1 MNRKM
6 IAGFFFGA
14 AVLTASALDLVKDG
28 IAQISVESG
37 ATPSEQKAVDE
48 FKRVMKTVTGAEVG
62 SGKAANKLVIGTPE
76 TNPEVAKETA
86 FLGLDKKQ
94 QTDVFTLKT
103 KGNVIYA
110 AGNNPRSAMF
120 AVFELLE
127 QIGCRWFWP
136 GADGEYLPAPTRNL
150 SVGELN
156 IHSAAA
162 FVQRQ
167 LSSHPN
173 KDKSLFFAHN
183 KMNPIGDPHE
193 YGFSTGWGG
202 HSFNWFFPE
211 DCKTIGE
218 YFKKY
223 PGQFALNNGI
233 RVINQHCYTNPDT
246 IKTFLKWIDNFWKK
260 NPDIEY
266 LALTAR
272 DTPVYCKCP
281 ECSKYDSSTLYF
293 RFVKTLIEE
302 TAKIHPGKKY
312 STYAYSFYL
321 NAPKVKLPT
330 DQLVMAYCMYNRCF
344 KHRFSDKDCPVNPR
358 ALKAVEEWRKS
369 GVNPG
374 IYGYHFD
381 IFAGEPVLTPITPIV
396 AEELRWAKKTGITH
410 WKTEYHA
417 KFDPKK
423 PLWDSRPFV
432 NRFPAYAIAK
442 LLWNPDLDEKALL
455 ADFCKYTFGNAA
467 KEMEQYYTLMQEAW
481 QKEGH
486 VSYYFSNPASQ
497 ADNVI
502 SRELIAKVD
511 PLFETALKK
520 TADDPRAQRMAAA
533 DFEAWKR
540 WRDLKL
546 SRDDWQEIARGG
558 MSDRLDYLK
567 SAKPGD
573 LLYSADPAK
582 KLKGFM
588 ETCTAE
594 KDADGTPYIAYRP
607 QKNPKGQL
615 AHDGFLYGN
624 HPRIFGHP
632 CNWINYEFSFKF
644 RFPAGETKSG
654 IRAKVRAGGERFG
667 EDFYA
672 VDVQIG
678 KRWITGSYRLKK
690 ENKEIVIA
698 KKRLEEEL
706 PEGWRRADIRVVDNW
721 MIVKIDGKLMFEGK
735 APLGRGIVN
744 LSSHQPADFAD
755 IAVREIPSPSLA
767 EGWHIKVPLVRT
779 APSMDGKGSDPV
791 WKQGYQVGGFKNRGT
806 GEVKKTTASILRT
819 DKALYLKIDCYDDM
833 SKVQTNQMKRDDDQ
847 WRDDCIELSVD
858 PNNTRTD
865 YFYLVTNSAGIQ
877 YDALASVGM
886 NINKAWNGQWKT
898 AASKSADK
906 WTVEFELPFETF
918 GTPKPGV
925 NWLIGINR
933 SGRGIIRQSWT
944 DGSYHSPNS
953 FRTAS
958 LTEE

>member
-1 MNRKM
+1 MIRKM
-6 IAGFFFGA
+6 IAGFLFSATLFS
-14 AVLTASALDLVKDG
+14 ASALDLVKDG
-28 IAQISVESG
+28 VARISVESG
-37 ATPSEQKAVDE
+37 ATAPEKKAADE
-48 FKRVMKTVTGAEVG
+48 FRRIVKAVTGAEIG
-62 SGKAANKLVIGTPE
+62 SGKAANRLIIGTPE
-76 TNPEVAKETA
+76 TNPEVAKEAA

-127 QIGCRWFWP
+127 RLGCRWFWP
-136 GADGEYLPAPTRNL
+136 GKDGEYLPAPAKDL
-150 SVGELN
+150 SVGDLD

-162 FVQRQ
+162 FAHRQ
-167 LSSHPN
+167 LASHPN
-173 KDKSLFFAHN
+173 GDKSLFFAHN
-183 KMNPIGDPHE
+183 KMNPMGDPHG
-193 YGFSTGWGG
+193 YGFSTSWGG
-202 HSFNWFFPE
+202 HSFNWMFPE
-211 DCKTIGE
+211 DCKTIEE

-223 PGQFALNNGI
+223 PEQFALNNGI

-246 IKTFLKWIDNFWKK
+246 VKTFLKWIDNFWKTH
-260 NPDIEY
+260 PDTEY
-266 LALTAR
+266 LTLSAR
-272 DTPVYCKCP
+272 DTPIYCKCP
-281 ECSKYDSSTLYF
+281 ECSKYDSSTLF
-293 RFVKTLIEE
+293 FQFVKKLIEE
-302 TAKIHPGKKY
+302 TEKTHPGKKY
-312 STYAYSFYL
+312 NTIAYSFYL
-321 NAPKVKLPT
+321 NAPKVTLPC
-330 DQLVMAYCMYNRCF
+330 DNLNMSYCMYNRCY
-344 KHRFSDKDCPVNPR
+344 KHQFSDKSCPVNPR
-358 ALKAVEEWRKS
+358 AIQAVEEWKKT
-369 GVNPG
+369 GVNLG

-381 IFAGEPVLTPITPIV
+381 IFSGEPVLTPITPII
-396 AEELRWAKKTGITH
+396 AEELRWARKNGITF
-410 WKTEYHA
+410 WQTEYYA
-417 KFDPKK
+417 GFNTKK

-455 ADFCKYTFGNAA
+455 AEFCKYTFGDGA

-486 VSYYFSNPASQ
+486 ASYYFSNPASQ

-511 PLFETALKK
+511 PLFEAALKK
-520 TADDPRAQRMAAA
+520 TAKDPRAQRQVNA

-546 SRDDWQEIARGG
+546 SRDDWQEIAKGS
-558 MSDRLDYLK
+558 MTDRLDCLK
-567 SAKPGD
+567 NAKPGD

-582 KLKGFM
+582 KLNGFM
-588 ETCTAE
+588 ETCAVE

-607 QKNPKGQL
+607 RKNPKGQL

-624 HPRIFGHP
+624 HPRIFGNP

-644 RFPAGETKSG
+644 RFPGGQTKNG
-654 IRAKVRAGGERFG
+654 IQAKVRSGGERFA

-672 VDVQIG
+672 LDVQLN
-678 KRWITGSYRLKK
+678 KRWITAGYHLRKG
-690 ENKEIVIA
+690 NKGIVIA

-706 PEGWRRADIRVVDNW
+706 SEGWHRADIRAVDNCL
-721 MIVKIDGKLMFEGK
+721 IVKIDGKTVLEGK
-735 APLGRGIVN
+735 APLGRGIIN
-744 LSSHQPADFAD
+744 LCSYQPADFAD
-755 IAVREIPSPSLA
+755 ITVREIPSPSLA
-767 EGWHIKVPLVRT
+767 ERWHIKVPLVKT
-779 APSMDGKGSDPV
+779 APSMDGKGTDPV
-791 WKQGYQVGGFKNRGT
+791 WKQGVQVAGFKNRGLA
-806 GEVKKTTASILRT
+806 EVKTTASILRT
-819 DKALYLKIDCYDDM
+819 DKALYLKVDCYDDM
-833 SKVQTNQMKRDDDQ
+833 SKVHTNQMERDDDQ
-847 WRDDCIELSVD
+847 WKDDCIELSID

-865 YFYLVTNSAGIQ
+865 YFYLAVNSAGIQ

-898 AASKSADK
+898 AASKSKDK
-906 WTVEFELPFETF
+906 WTVELELPFSTF

-925 NWLIGINR
+925 DWLIGLNR
-933 SGRGIIRQSWT
+933 SGRGMIRQSWT

-953 FRTAS
+953 FRTVT